1 VVLPG
6 KSDLT
11 RKALPITVTPTC
23 LEEVRSAER
32 THQTARSVVPNHLFT
47 RAERI
52 AAAIA
57 LVVLSPALILIAI
70 TLLVL
75 SRRNPL
81 IRHNRVG
88 WRGEPL
94 AMLKFRT
101 MWDPASVP
109 ARRFAIE
116 TVSGFVPVS
125 KLAVDDRVKSRFA
138 ALCRRH
144 SLDELPQLY
153 HVIRGEMSFVGP
165 RPITQEEI
173 RHYYGESSE
182 EILSMRPGLTGLWQ
196 VRGRSRLSYEKRRRL
211 DLLLV
216 RRASK
221 GLYLA
226 ILLRSIP
233 GILTGRDAC

>member
-1 VVLPG
+1 
-6 KSDLT
+6 
-11 RKALPITVTPTC
+11 VTPTC
-23 LEEVRSAER
+23 LEEVRSVER
-32 THQTARSVVPNHLFT
+32 AHRTTRTVVPNRLYT

-57 LVVLSPALILIAI
+57 LVVLLPVLIAI
-70 TLLVL
+70 AITILAL

-88 WRGEPL
+88 WQGRPL

-101 MWDPASVP
+101 MWDSASIP

-116 TVSGFVPVS
+116 SVSGFVPVS

-138 ALCRRH
+138 AFCRRH

-153 HVIRGEMSFVGP
+153 HVMRGEMSLVGP

-173 RHYYGESSE
+173 HDYYRESSA
-182 EILSMRPGLTGLWQ
+182 EILAMKPGLTGLWQ
-196 VRGRSRLSYEKRRRL
+196 VRGRSRLSYERRRRL

-216 RRASK
+216 RRASA

-233 GILTGRDAC
+233 GVLTGRDAS